1 MEQRPDVLIVGAGPA
16 GLATAACLDRRRV
29 EYVLLEQGTGP
40 GASWANYY
48 DRLRLH
54 TVRRLSGLPYRPI
67 PARYGQY
74 LTRDQLAT
82 YLRDY
87 ASDRHLS
94 ARAGE
99 EAVFASRDGDAGW
112 RVETAGGTYRPRA
125 LITATGIFRNPVR
138 PRFSGMEAFGGP
150 IIHSAEYHNAV
161 PYAGQRVLVVGA
173 GNSGAEIAL
182 DLATTAAH
190 VGMAIRNGVN
200 IVPRD
205 LLGIGI
211 QRWAILVASLP
222 RPVTG
227 TIAPPLLARSA
238 ARQRAAGI
246 PRAPH
251 SVLDGGD
258 GRVPVIGLG
267 LIEAGRAGRIT
278 IHPGVERFEAGQAY
292 FADGTAAAYGAVV
305 LATGFRPAL
314 DFLADAIT
322 RDAAGFPSRS
332 GQRST
337 EHADLFFAGLN
348 YSFAGTLN
356 NIRRE
361 SPGLAAA
368 VTTALVRG
376 RSRARVPA

>member
-1 MEQRPDVLIVGAGPA
+1 MERQSDVLIVGAGPA
-16 GLATAACLDRRRV
+16 GLAAAACLAQRGV
-29 EYVLLEQGTGP
+29 EHILLEQGAEP
-40 GASWANYY
+40 GACWANYY

-54 TVRRLSGLPYRPI
+54 TVRRLSGLPFHPI

-74 LTRDQLAT
+74 ITRDQLTT

-87 ASDRHLS
+87 AT
-94 ARAGE
+94 ARRLGVHAGE
-99 EAVFASRDGDAGW
+99 EAVRARRDGDSGW
-112 RVETAGGTYRPRA
+112 VVEIPDATYRART
-125 LITATGIFRNPVR
+125 LITATGIFRNPIR
-138 PRFSGMEAFGGP
+138 PRFPGMDAFGGSM
-150 IIHSAEYHNAV
+150 IHSADYRNAA

-190 VGMAIRNGVN
+190 VGIAIRNGVN

-222 RPVTG
+222 PGVTR
-227 TIAPPLLARSA
+227 TIAPPLLARSV

-246 PRAPH
+246 PRSPRG
-251 SVLDGGD
+251 VLEGGD

-267 LIEAGRAGRIT
+267 LIDAARAGRVT
-278 IHPGVERFEAGQAY
+278 IHPGVERFEPGHVRFQDAV
-292 FADGTAAAYGAVV
+292 AAPYDAVV

-322 RDAAGFPSRS
+322 RDAAGFPARV
-332 GQRST
+332 GQRSA
-337 EHADLFFAGLN
+337 EHPDLFFAGLN

-376 RSRARVPA
+376 RAQAHVTA